1 MRNTLVAG
9 SGYWGRNLVRNM
21 EQLGALYGICDTNPA
36 VLAEFAKTYPQA
48 RLFADFD
55 EALKDEGVQNVMLA
69 TPAETHFPLGL
80 KALAAGKH
88 VFAEKPLALN
98 VDQGRAL
105 VEAAHAANRILFVGH
120 LLEYHPAVTKLVEL
134 VRAGELGDLL
144 YIYSNRLNLGKIRRE
159 ENILW
164 SFAPHDI
171 AVILK
176 LLREMPVSA
185 TCAGGSYI
193 QPQIA
198 DTTVTLLDFASGTKA
213 HIFVSWL
220 HPFKE
225 QKLVVVGSKKMAVF
239 NDTLPENKLMVYNQG
254 FDWVEGQPVP
264 RKDDGA
270 AVQLDKTEPLKA
282 ECHAFLDACATGT
295 APVTDGWNGLRVL
308 RVLQASQESLTRH
321 GQPVSIS
328 ETYEALHG

>member
-1 MRNTLVAG
+1 MD
-9 SGYWGRNLVRNM
+9 
-21 EQLGALYGICDTNPA
+21 QLDALYGICDTNPA
-36 VLAEFAKTYPQA
+36 VLAEFAKTYPRA
-48 RLFADFD
+48 RLFTNFED
-55 EALKDEGVQNVMLA
+55 ALTDAGVQNVMLA

-88 VFAEKPLALN
+88 LFVEKPLALN
-98 VDQGRAL
+98 VEQGRAL
-105 VEAAHAANRILFVGH
+105 VDAAYAANRILFVGH
-120 LLEYHPAVTKLVEL
+120 LLEYHPAVTKLEEL
-134 VRAGELGDLL
+134 VHAGELGDLL

-176 LLREMPVSA
+176 LLREMPVRA
-185 TCAGGSYI
+185 ICTGGSYI

-239 NDTLPENKLMVYNQG
+239 NDTLTENKLIVYNQG
-254 FDWVEGQPVP
+254 FDWIEGQPIP
-264 RKDDGA
+264 RKDDGTV
-270 AVQLDKTEPLKA
+270 VQLDKTEPLKA
-282 ECHAFLDACATGT
+282 ECQAFLDACTTGT
-295 APVTDGWNGLRVL
+295 TPITDGWNGLRVL
-308 RVLQASQESLTRH
+308 SVLQASQESLTH
-321 GQPVSIS
+321 NGKPIAIT